1 MNNADAGYTGKVR
14 EQFPDIDCVVIGVN
28 SEATIKRCL
37 ESIKASNY
45 ATRGLHVYYVDG
57 GSTDNSLKIAAEVP
71 GVKCIALNSSHPT
84 PGKGRNSGWKSGN
97 SDFVQFLD
105 GDTIVDKNWLQT
117 ATNAFTRDLE
127 EGVGA
132 VSGNREELHPEATIY
147 NWIASLEWNLKHG
160 YVDSF
165 GGDVM
170 IRRSA
175 LIESGGYDEVMVGG
189 EDPELSRR
197 IVDLGRKIL
206 HLDTPMTG
214 HDLAMTNA
222 GQYLKR
228 AYRTG
233 YGFAAVIDKHRGIGN
248 RFWFRE
254 LFRIIIR
261 GGGCLSSLAAASTL
275 LLLFPLSLIPLATS
289 LALIALSLGLLFF
302 PRLFRVDYFSR
313 DKSLSASRAKTY
325 SLHCSLVVLPQLFG
339 IFRYYIGTLF
349 NMPLHN
355 NSRKLATATL
365 SP

>member
-1 MNNADAGYTGKVR
+1 MSNSGTCYTNKIR
-14 EQFPDIDCVVIGVN
+14 EQYPDIDCVVIGVN
-28 SEATIKRCL
+28 TEATIRRCL
-37 ESIKASNY
+37 DSIRASNY
-45 ATRGLHVYYVDG
+45 PTQRLHIYYVDG
-57 GSTDNSLKIAAEVP
+57 GSNDHSLEIAAEVQ
-71 GVKCIALNSSHPT
+71 GVTCIALNSSHPT
-84 PGKGRNSGWKSGN
+84 PGKGRNNGWKSGISN
-97 SDFVQFLD
+97 FVQFLD

-117 ATNAFTRDLE
+117 AIQVFSRDLE

-132 VSGNREELHPEATIY
+132 ISGNREELHPGATVY
-147 NWIASLEWNLKHG
+147 NWIASFEWNLKPG

-175 LIESGGYDEVMVGG
+175 LFASGGYDEAMVGG

-197 IVDLGRKIL
+197 IVYLGWKIL
-206 HLDTPMTG
+206 HLDISMTG
-214 HDLAMTNA
+214 HDLAMTSA

-228 AYRTG
+228 AYRSG
-233 YGFAAVIDKHRGIGN
+233 YGFAAVIDKHRGAGN

-261 GGGCLSSLAAASTL
+261 GGGCLSCLAAASTL
-275 LLLFPLSLIPLATS
+275 LLFFPLSLIPLATS
-289 LALIALSLGLLFF
+289 LVFITLFLGLLFF

-313 DKSLSASRAKTY
+313 EKSLSASKAKTY

-339 IFRYYIGTLF
+339 ILRYYTGALT
-349 NMPLHN
+349 NTPLQN
-355 NSRKLATATL
+355 NSKKLATAAL